1 MTGREGDWKSCR
13 GAGKTRNYR
22 RKEANEKENRAPCRR
37 DSRCVCVVKQ
47 TVFYLKLDI
56 VQSGT
61 PLLCYKLYFYCR
73 VINMGFTDY

>member
-1 MTGREGDWKSCR
+1 M
-13 GAGKTRNYR
+13 
-22 RKEANEKENRAPCRR
+22 RKRTEHHVGETPG
-37 DSRCVCVVKQ
+37 VCVVKQ